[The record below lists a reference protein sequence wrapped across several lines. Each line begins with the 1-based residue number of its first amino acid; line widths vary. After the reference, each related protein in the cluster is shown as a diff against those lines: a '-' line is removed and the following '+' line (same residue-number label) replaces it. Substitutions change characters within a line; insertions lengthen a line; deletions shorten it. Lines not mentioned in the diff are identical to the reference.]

1 MAWFDNISL
10 RAKLL
15 ISLGV
20 SCGSLILAIAFC
32 LYQLD
37 RIIRTSDEIADAW
50 LPAVQLVGRISQE
63 RLRYRVR
70 SLEFM
75 LPGSPA
81 EKAKIEQSLSEL
93 DAALGKA
100 IDEYERQDMSEAEK
114 RLLGDIRGAVA
125 NYREAVRKAV
135 ALAKEGREDEAQAL
149 RRDEWV
155 KRANELRDRT
165 DALVRFNRDGS
176 AASKARIAA
185 YAQDARVWTLA
196 ATAIALVIA
205 AGVSYLISRRIIERV
220 QSVAETSRRIA
231 GGDLTGAIAG
241 GGRDELGQ
249 LIRSM
254 REMQESLRSA
264 LGETRRNADRI
275 TDTSRELAGN
285 VEQLERSAGQQA
297 EASTSIAANI
307 EQLTVSINHI
317 SEATTDASRLAGDS
331 DRLAGSGRTNIER
344 LVGEIQ
350 GVAVSVEQAAD
361 EVRKLAEQSQKISQ
375 LVAVIKDIADQT
387 NLLALNAAIEAARAG
402 DQGRG
407 FAVVADEVRKLSE
420 RTAHSTTEIAATV
433 GSILSAT
440 RQVVDGIQSGVH
452 AVNTSVGHAR
462 DTGAAMA
469 LIQDKAMEVATVVA
483 GVADGLKE
491 QTAAANDVAQRVEQ
505 IATNAEA
512 SSSATSS
519 TAASA
524 RTLSGIAEEMQGM
537 VGRFRV

>member
-1 MAWFDNISL
+1 MEWFDNISL

-20 SCGSLILAIAFC
+20 SCGSLIVAIAFC

-50 LPAVQLVGRISQE
+50 LPSVQLVGRISQE

-100 IDEYERQDMSEAEK
+100 IDEYAHEDMSDAER
-114 RLLGDIRGAVA
+114 RLLGEIRGAVA
-125 NYREAVRKAV
+125 NYREAVQKAV

-165 DALVRFNRDGS
+165 DALVQFNRDGS
-176 AASKARIAA
+176 AASKARIAT
-185 YAQDARVWTLA
+185 YAQDAHVWTLA
-196 ATAIALVIA
+196 ATALALVIA
-205 AGVSYLISRRIIERV
+205 ALVSYLISRRIIERV
-220 QSVAETSRRIA
+220 RSVAETSRRIA

-285 VEQLERSAGQQA
+285 VEQLERSAGLQA

-331 DRLAGSGRTNIER
+331 DRLAASGRTNIER

-350 GVAVSVEQAAD
+350 GVAVTVEQAAD

-420 RTAHSTTEIAATV
+420 RTAHSTTEITATV
-433 GSILSAT
+433 DSILSAT
-440 RQVVDGIQSGVH
+440 REVVDGIQSGVH
-452 AVNTSVGHAR
+452 AVNASVGHAR

-469 LIQDKAMEVATVVA
+469 LIQDKAKEVATVVA

-537 VGRFRV
+537 VSRFRV